1 MSGYF
6 PFFVFN
12 ILRLFGEKEEMK
24 YIVGYV
30 FSLIYGY
37 FVTLLVV
44 DGLRKNY
51 GPQRE
56 GYHILPRITGVLD
69 RFLYTSALI
78 TGIPGAELF
87 IPMWLAVKVARGW
100 RVPSQSEKQ
109 TPSKNTEKDEKEE
122 GGVSPSMML
131 VDITFFLSGMHYA
144 SFSELEVV

>member
-6 PFFVFN
+6 PLFVFN
-12 ILRLFGEKEEMK
+12 ILRLFGRKEEVK

-37 FVTLLVV
+37 FVRSLVV
-44 DGLRKNY
+44 DGLRKKY

-69 RFLYTSALI
+69 RLLYTSALI

-87 IPMWLAVKVARGW
+87 IPMLTCPPRIGPVIMLERDLTILDKSQRTPIAAFANLVEGKVIIIEES
-100 RVPSQSEKQ
+100 SQ
-109 TPSKNTEKDEKEE
+109 
-122 GGVSPSMML
+122 
-131 VDITFFLSGMHYA
+131 I
-144 SFSELEVV
+144 